1 MNKKLITLIS
11 TTLLMFPVLAFAFG
25 VPLPNYPISISD
37 AIDRIFLFIWPLFI
51 AFAIIMFIV
60 AGFIYLTAHGE
71 PGKVKTAGQAVMWG
85 AVGVGVGVL
94 AFSIPTIVSVMLGA

>member
-1 MNKKLITLIS
+1 MNKKLIALTS
-11 TTLLMFPVLAFAFG
+11 TTLLMFPVLVFAFG
-25 VPLPNYPISISD
+25 APLPGIVNIST

-71 PGKVKTAGQAVMWG
+71 PGRVKTAGQAVMWG